1 MEFDILILG
10 SDANAYYMARCVHE
24 AYNKKAYLI
33 GKDRLAFTKY
43 SDILQIQYEKN
54 LWNEKIFVEII
65 NNFAEERKERKVL
78 IISTNETYAEYIMR
92 NQEVLKTNL
101 LYAYPSIEVL
111 KTLTNK
117 EIFYKTYKRSEL
129 DFPETYYFDC
139 KKNTLLPNT
148 IEYPIVLKPANVVSY
163 NHLSFEGKNKIYK
176 IENEE
181 ELKSVIKRIKE
192 AGYVDKL
199 IIQEFIEGDDSNLFD
214 AVVYVDRNGKVKV
227 LSFAQI
233 GLQEQTKTMVGN
245 AAVLINGFNTTN
257 GDTTKMMKKITKFME
272 SIHYHGFAEVDMK
285 YDKKTNT
292 FKVLEIN
299 ARQGRCS
306 YYITALG
313 ANLVKTLVED
323 VIYQNELPEKILK
336 EQILLTFVPKGI
348 IKKYIKNKEF
358 KQKALYLWK
367 KKKKVSPMIYN
378 KDKNWKRFLMLR
390 KRLFHYYKE
399 YKNSYW
405 RS

>member
-1 MEFDILILG
+1 
-10 SDANAYYMARCVHE
+10 
-24 AYNKKAYLI
+24 
-33 GKDRLAFTKY
+33 
-43 SDILQIQYEKN
+43 
-54 LWNEKIFVEII
+54 
-65 NNFAEERKERKVL
+65 
-78 IISTNETYAEYIMR
+78 
-92 NQEVLKTNL
+92 
-101 LYAYPSIEVL
+101 
-111 KTLTNK
+111 
-117 EIFYKTYKRSEL
+117 
-129 DFPETYYFDC
+129 
-139 KKNTLLPNT
+139 
-148 IEYPIVLKPANVVSY
+148 
-163 NHLSFEGKNKIYK
+163 
-176 IENEE
+176 
-181 ELKSVIKRIKE
+181 
-192 AGYVDKL
+192 
-199 IIQEFIEGDDSNLFD
+199 
-214 AVVYVDRNGKVKV
+214 
-227 LSFAQI
+227 
-233 GLQEQTKTMVGN
+233 
-245 AAVLINGFNTTN
+245 
-257 GDTTKMMKKITKFME
+257 MKKITKFME